1 MSRVILMFLVEDKFG
16 VRGRNSSESSLGAP
30 SVPQVQ

>member
-1 MSRVILMFLVEDKFG
+1 MSRVILMLMVEGKFG
-16 VRGRNSSESSLGAP
+16 MRGSNSSSGAP